1 MKIRSQRQMDP
12 IEKQMRLETLD
23 IALAD
28 VEKIIDTMEKKCYP
42 KEQINEYYKKR
53 WDLWNE
59 KHRTNNL

>member
-1 MKIRSQRQMDP
+1 MDP
-12 IEKQMRLETLD
+12 IEKKMRLETLD

-59 KHRTNNL
+59 KHRTKNA

>member
-1 MKIRSQRQMDP
+1 MDP
-12 IEKQMRLETLD
+12 IEKKMRLETLD

-59 KHRTNNL
+59 KHRTKNV

>member
-1 MKIRSQRQMDP
+1 MDP
-12 IEKQMRLETLD
+12 IEKKMRLETLD

-59 KHRTNNL
+59 KHRTKNL